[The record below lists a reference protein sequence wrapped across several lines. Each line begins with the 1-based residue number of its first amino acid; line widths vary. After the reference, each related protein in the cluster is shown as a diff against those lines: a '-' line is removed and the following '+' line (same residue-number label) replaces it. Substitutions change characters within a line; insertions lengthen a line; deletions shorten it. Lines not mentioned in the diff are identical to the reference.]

1 MKTMENI
8 NRSAELIFL
17 KIKKLPFVLL
27 GDKIKAKKEQFRDM
41 RMSLRQARIPIS
53 YEMYL
58 SNAVF
63 YSVVTGIFGAI
74 LGLII
79 AYVIVA
85 IVGLPDRITHLT
97 FTQET
102 AWMLQYK
109 TISIS
114 IFIVLF
120 MGGLFGMITY
130 LLFLVYPGF
139 RAGERKGD
147 IDKNL
152 PYAVTYLYALSRGGM
167 NLIEIFRSL
176 SRCAS
181 TYGEVSK
188 EIDVISQGYGLFWK

>member
-97 FTQET
+97 FSQET
-102 AWMLQYK
+102 AWMLKYK

-139 RAGERKGD
+139 QSRRTKGR
-147 IDKNL
+147 
-152 PYAVTYLYALSRGGM
+152 Y
-167 NLIEIFRSL
+167 
-176 SRCAS
+176 
-181 TYGEVSK
+181 
-188 EIDVISQGYGLFWK
+188 